1 MLSRSVNDMD
11 AREIAIMKYMDL
23 RIKGFGIGL
32 TENDIAIL
40 NGIPEPEWQA
50 IRKAIVELGGTLP
63 EMDT

>member
-32 TENDIAIL
+32 TESDFAIL
-40 NGIPEPEWQA
+40 NSIPEPEWQA
-50 IRKAIVELGGTLP
+50 VRKAIVELGGTLL
-63 EMDT
+63 EMDA